1 MFKLSTDT
9 GKTVLVDADELEHP
23 ASPGPKLQL
32 VEFLESL
39 NMEGLDLT
47 REPDTGFRMTETN
60 N

>member
-1 MFKLSTDT
+1 MPTLPTDT
-9 GKTVLVDADELEHP
+9 TKAVPVGADELERV
-23 ASPGPKLQL
+23 AQPGPKLPL
-32 VEFLESL
+32 VEFLEGL